1 MRLKKFAR
9 PKKGRGLGYMGA
21 KRLIS
26 WEIGEEIDFQVP
38 DFDVFV
44 DAFGGG
50 GSMSCEFL
58 MRGKKVIYNDLDTNI
73 YEVFKYIMNTNF
85 NPESY
90 KKLLLSRKDFE
101 KILKKKHRTPVE
113 NLKILINSFGNRSSA
128 YLYSKENENFKFS
141 LAKKILKDDVL
152 AFRDYRKNPIFM
164 SEISALS
171 LDIEK
176 GRLQQLEQL
185 EQLQRLQQLRQL
197 QQLQQLQRVEMT
209 FCNVDYTSFI
219 KQQRDSKAVLY
230 CDIPYKDTT
239 EYLVGEF
246 DHEKFFD
253 FISQEAKYFKAVFI
267 SSYRISDNR
276 FKLVKEFKKKST
288 LSGGTSSNG
297 ETEKLYTL
305 KNFEL
310 SRQMDIFDYLN

>member
-1 MRLKKFAR
+1 MRLKKFAK

-26 WEIGEEIDFQVP
+26 WGIGEEIEFQVP

-58 MRGKKVIYNDLDTNI
+58 MRGKKVVYNDLDANI
-73 YEVFKYIMNTNF
+73 YEVFKYVMSTNF
-85 NPESY
+85 KREFY
-90 KKLLLSRKDFE
+90 KELLLDRKEFE
-101 KILKKKHRTPVE
+101 KILKKKRRTTID
-113 NLKILINSFGNRSSA
+113 NLKLLINSFGNRSAA
-128 YLYSKENENFKFS
+128 YLYSKENETLKFS

-152 AFRDYRKNPIFM
+152 AFRNYRKNPIFM

-185 EQLQRLQQLRQL
+185 EQLQRLQQLRLL
-197 QQLQQLQRVEMT
+197 QQLQPVEIT
-209 FCNVDYTSFI
+209 FCNIDYMNFI
-219 KQQRDSKAVLY
+219 KQQRNSKAVLY
-230 CDIPYKDTT
+230 CDIPYKDTA
-239 EYLVGEF
+239 EYSVGEF

-267 SSYRISDNR
+267 SSYQISDNR

-288 LSGGTSSNG
+288 LASGTALNG
-297 ETEKLYTL
+297 DTEKLYTL
-305 KNFEL
+305 KDFEL
-310 SRQMDIFDYLN
+310 ARQMDIFDYFN